1 MVDNENIIQET
12 IKFVKDK
19 LKDAESGH
27 DWFHIERVWKNSLLI
42 SEGEIINHP
51 EINLTVIQLGALL
64 HDIADHKFHGGD
76 ETVGPKVAGEFL
88 QSLSVEKDTI
98 SAVCDIILKIS
109 FKGSTSKN
117 EMESLE
123 GKIVQDSDR
132 LDAIGAIGIARTFS
146 YGGFRNRQMYDPS
159 EKPNMNMD
167 WETYKNNK
175 GHTINHFYEKLLLIK
190 DRMNTETGK
199 KLAEKRHEYMTG
211 FLDQFYSEWEGKA

>member
-1 MVDNENIIQET
+1 MIDNQKIIEET
-12 IKFVKDK
+12 IQFVKEK

-42 SEGEIINHP
+42 SEGEILKNP
-51 EINLTVIQLGALL
+51 QINLTIIQLGALL

-76 ETVGPKVAGEFL
+76 DSVGPKVAREFL
-88 QSLSVEKDTI
+88 ESLQVEENII
-98 SAVCDIILKIS
+98 SAVCNIIQKIS
-109 FKGSTSKN
+109 FKGSTAKN
-117 EMESLE
+117 EMDSCE
-123 GKIVQDSDR
+123 GLIVQDSDR

-146 YGGFRNRQMYDPS
+146 YGGYRNRQMYDPQ

-175 GHTINHFYEKLLLIK
+175 GPTINHFYEKLLLIK

-199 KLAEKRHEYMTG
+199 KIAQKRHDYMCG
-211 FLDQFYSEWEGKA
+211 FLEEFFNEWEGKA